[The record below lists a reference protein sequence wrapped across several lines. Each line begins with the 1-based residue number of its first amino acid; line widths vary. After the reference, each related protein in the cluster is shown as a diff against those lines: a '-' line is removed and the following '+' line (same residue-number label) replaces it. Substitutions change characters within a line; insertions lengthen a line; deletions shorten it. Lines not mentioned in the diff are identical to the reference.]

1 MRLILLSLS
10 QPMEF
15 ENITIDIVVTIRFRI
30 FCIALNIRRSLER
43 KERISSKRNGAIV
56 AVAIMMM
63 TMTYPMM
70 VMLVDDIDDTR
81 NSALYVNS
89 SSIRI
94 PENEAIPL
102 FTCFSTSNNKF
113 WSLLKINE
121 QYYLQCKIRN
131 NIFMEKYY
139 FALNILRR

>member
-1 MRLILLSLS
+1 
-10 QPMEF
+10 MEF

-102 FTCFSTSNNKF
+102 FTCFSTIISPI
-113 WSLLKINE
+113 INSGP
-121 QYYLQCKIRN
+121 C
-131 NIFMEKYY
+131 
-139 FALNILRR
+139 

>member
-10 QPMEF
+10 A
-15 ENITIDIVVTIRFRI
+15 NGIRKYNDRYIVVTIRFRI

-63 TMTYPMM
+63 MMMTMIYPMM
-70 VMLVDDIDDTR
+70 VMLVGDIDDTR
-81 NSALYVNS
+81 NSALYVNN
-89 SSIRI
+89 SIRI

-102 FTCFSTSNNKF
+102 FTCFSTSNNEF

-121 QYYLQCKIRN
+121 QYYLQCKYEIIFLWK
-131 NIFMEKYY
+131 NI
-139 FALNILRR
+139 ILH

>member
-1 MRLILLSLS
+1 
-10 QPMEF
+10 
-15 ENITIDIVVTIRFRI
+15 
-30 FCIALNIRRSLER
+30 
-43 KERISSKRNGAIV
+43 
-56 AVAIMMM
+56 
-63 TMTYPMM
+63 MTYPMM

>member
-10 QPMEF
+10 A
-15 ENITIDIVVTIRFRI
+15 NGIRKYNDRYIVVTIRFRI

-63 TMTYPMM
+63 MMMTMIYPMM
-70 VMLVDDIDDTR
+70 VMLVGDIDDTR
-81 NSALYVNS
+81 NSALYVN

-102 FTCFSTSNNKF
+102 FTCFSTSNNEF

-121 QYYLQCKIRN
+121 QYYLQCKYEIIFLWK
-131 NIFMEKYY
+131 NI
-139 FALNILRR
+139 ILH

>member
-15 ENITIDIVVTIRFRI
+15 ENIKIDIVVTIRFRI

-56 AVAIMMM
+56 AVAIVMM
-63 TMTYPMM
+63 TMIYPMM

-89 SSIRI
+89 SIKI

-102 FTCFSTSNNKF
+102 FTCFSTFNNEF

-121 QYYLQCKIRN
+121 QYYLQCKYEIIFLWK
-131 NIFMEKYY
+131 NI
-139 FALNILRR
+139 ILY